1 MKRLA
6 LPLAVLFLLAACSGP
21 AGEADEKSL
30 ESDAANIEGKADNAV
45 NSAITEIEANAATDE
60 GEGDEPVQK
69 P

>member
-6 LPLAVLFLLAACSGP
+6 LPLAVLLLLPACSGP

-30 ESDAANIEGKADNAV
+30 ESGAANIEGKADDAV
-45 NSAITEIEANAATDE
+45 NSAIKEIETNAATDE

>member
-1 MKRLA
+1 MKRYAAPMAA
-6 LPLAVLFLLAACSGP
+6 LLLLSACSGP

-30 ESDAANIEGKADNAV
+30 ESDAANIEGKADDAV
-45 NSAITEIEANAATDE
+45 NSAIKEIETNAATDE